1 MGLLLIPAVMWAL
14 GFALIGTGVDQ
25 LWGNGWASLAVGVY
39 SGLSAF
45 VFFFRIKYTYQRQ
58 VRHWIAFRLPRSLAY
73 WCAIRVG
80 AHATQGKWG
89 NQIVPELLFV
99 DALKRWDDRA

>member
-1 MGLLLIPAVMWAL
+1 MMYI
-14 GFALIGTGVDQ
+14 
-25 LWGNGWASLAVGVY
+25 
-39 SGLSAF
+39 
-45 VFFFRIKYTYQRQ
+45 
-58 VRHWIAFRLPRSLAY
+58 HWWEKARRADTWWRSIAFRLPRSLAY

-80 AHATQGKWG
+80 SHATVGKYG